1 VLSGDPTQPPTT
13 APQILVP
20 VGAEGG
26 HPGGRERDRR
36 DPWSLWVLSGAA
48 GTGPDGV
55 LAAVV
60 PGCLHGPFPTS
71 LVFTAAVEVAP
82 GSVAI

>member
-1 VLSGDPTQPPTT
+1 MRP
-13 APQILVP
+13 
-20 VGAEGG
+20 
-26 HPGGRERDRR
+26 HPSLR
-36 DPWSLWVLSGAA
+36 SLWVLSGTA

-60 PGCLHGPFPTS
+60 PGYLHGPFPTS